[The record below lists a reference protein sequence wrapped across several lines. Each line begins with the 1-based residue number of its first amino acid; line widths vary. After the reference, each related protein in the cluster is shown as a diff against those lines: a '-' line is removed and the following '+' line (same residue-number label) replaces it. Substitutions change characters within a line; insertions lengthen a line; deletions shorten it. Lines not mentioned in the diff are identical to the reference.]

1 MTYLGV
7 TPKNPRRMGW
17 VRLVALFV
25 MLTVAFGLS
34 REQQSQVEALVRGTV
49 LYRFIELHRFS
60 SELSQ
65 VSQRVDDL
73 QGERDSLVVLLGR
86 YWSLANQADLFR
98 TQAGL
103 ESFQVG
109 SVKPVEVYPGRP
121 RVGDPNVFVLK
132 GPSVAQSD
140 FPAGVFT
147 GRGLVGVARG
157 PHGRGVRGEFWSH
170 PDFRVSVVT
179 EDGQVRGIVRAS
191 RPDGGQ
197 AVLILDG
204 APFQSNVRNGTL
216 LVTTGIAGVYPPGV
230 LVGTVRRVL
239 DAEAGWMK
247 SYIVEPSVRP
257 EEASIVLIWERP
269 KLSEESV
276 PTAPVHSLDS
286 NPTMRP

>member
-1 MTYLGV
+1 MKPSEPTNQEQKEFWNDLKGQIWVEMQPRIDGMLAPFDERTMQTLELRSGERVLEIGCGTGTSSLGLLQRIGPSGSLLAV
-7 TPKNPRRMGW
+7 D
-17 VRLVALFV
+17 
-25 MLTVAFGLS
+25 LS
-34 REQQSQVEALVRGTV
+34 RTMLNRAEERIEEAGVSNAKFVEADA
-49 LYRFIELHRFS
+49 
-60 SELSQ
+60 Q
-65 VSQRVDDL
+65 VH
-73 QGERDSLVVLLGR
+73 
-86 YWSLANQADLFR
+86 
-98 TQAGL
+98 
-103 ESFQVG
+103 
-109 SVKPVEVYPGRP
+109 
-121 RVGDPNVFVLK
+121 
-132 GPSVAQSD
+132 D

-147 GRGLVGVARG
+147 GRGLVGVARA
-157 PHGRGVRGEFWSH
+157 PHGNGAHGEFWSH

-197 AVLILDG
+197 AVLVLDG

-269 KLSEESV
+269 RLAEESV

>member
-1 MTYLGV
+1 
-7 TPKNPRRMGW
+7 MGW

-49 LYRFIELHRFS
+49 LYPFIELHRFS

-98 TQAGL
+98 TQAGI
-103 ESFQVG
+103 ESFQSG
-109 SVKPVEVYPGRP
+109 SVKPAEVYPGRP

-132 GPSVAQSD
+132 GPSVVQSD
-140 FPAGVFT
+140 FPTGVFT

-157 PHGRGVRGEFWSH
+157 PHGRGARGEFWSH

-197 AVLILDG
+197 AVLVLDG

-269 KLSEESV
+269 NLSEESV

>member
-1 MTYLGV
+1 M
-7 TPKNPRRMGW
+7 
-17 VRLVALFV
+17 LVC
-25 MLTVAFGLS
+25 
-34 REQQSQVEALVRGTV
+34 
-49 LYRFIELHRFS
+49 
-60 SELSQ
+60 
-65 VSQRVDDL
+65 
-73 QGERDSLVVLLGR
+73 
-86 YWSLANQADLFR
+86 
-98 TQAGL
+98 
-103 ESFQVG
+103 VG
-109 SVKPVEVYPGRP
+109 SI
-121 RVGDPNVFVLK
+121 
-132 GPSVAQSD
+132 VASKNIKILYEYSIHNINN
-140 FPAGVFT
+140 PKIT
-147 GRGLVGVARG
+147 T
-157 PHGRGVRGEFWSH
+157 SH